1 VPSTFITVA
10 RNIAQ
15 ASLAV
20 AVNERE
26 EAFQL
31 LSDRAISGGKETDRQ
46 IRAYFERLPRV
57 WRVLEGRQVLR
68 PRREQQSERQ
78 QKEQNLP
85 AQSWP

>member
-1 VPSTFITVA
+1 MPSTFITVA

>member
-78 QKEQNLP
+78 QKDQNLP

>member
-1 VPSTFITVA
+1 MPSTFVTVA

-31 LSDRAISGGKETDRQ
+31 LSDRAISGGKQLDRQ
-46 IRAYFERLPRV
+46 ILAYFGKLPRV
-57 WRVLEGRQVLR
+57 WRVMEGRRVLR
-68 PRREQQSERQ
+68 PRRKQQSERQ
-78 QKEQNLP
+78 QKDHNLP